1 MMWRHYVYVHRRV
14 DDGRVFYVGKGTRD
28 PRARK
33 LFARAHD
40 TSSRNPHWHRVAAKH
55 GVEVEIVAMFPD
67 DEKAQAHEKFLIS
80 EYGRDNL
87 VNMTDGGDG
96 CAGIVV
102 SEETRRKISII
113 SSRPR
118 SEAFKI
124 AIRAARKNGGNGG
137 VVKKGDTLPES
148 WRANIAAAR
157 AGSRNPMF
165 GRAGDRSPV
174 SRRVIDSSTGIVYPT
189 VTAAAAAVGM
199 KMKTLHNRM
208 SGHRENT
215 TTMRFE

>member
-1 MMWRHYVYVHRRV
+1 MMWRHYVYVHKRA

-28 PRARK
+28 LRARK

-67 DEKAQAHEKFLIS
+67 DEKSQAHEKFLIS

-102 SEETRRKISII
+102 SEETRRKISIV

-137 VVKKGDTLPES
+137 VVKKGDTLPEW
-148 WRANIAAAR
+148 WRDRISAAVR
-157 AGSRNPMF
+157 GEKNHMF
-165 GRAGDRSPV
+165 GRTGERHPT
-174 SRRVIDSSTGIVYPT
+174 SRRVVDSASGTIYPS
-189 VTAAAAAVGM
+189 VAAAAEAIEM
-199 KMKTLHNRM
+199 KMKTLHNRL